1 MPRRFTRERPMRG
14 DLPVCLATWVCRALL
29 PSNNRRSAVS
39 GQQPEHILN
48 ALLMFNLLSR

>member
-1 MPRRFTRERPMRG
+1 MRG

-29 PSNNRRSAVS
+29 PSNNRQSAVS